1 MYCTPLLFKLEK
13 VLWIEGMQPCLCAVC
28 WPSEHIQPEQ
38 CEKNAAILFVSI
50 EPLHCGGVNRGE
62 VSITL
67 SHPAKKTKQL
77 NQLQNWRQKR
87 DKVPVEVK
95 KNNGFDLI
103 VQCECHMT
111 PSTFKPA
118 HYRPQYH
125 YCPQEDYSRKKTRRP
140 VFIVS
145 RHMDIV
151 ASVFSDLFS
160 ELKSHKLPN

>member
-67 SHPAKKTKQL
+67 SHPAKKNKT
-77 NQLQNWRQKR
+77 
-87 DKVPVEVK
+87 VEPASKLKAKAGQSPSWSK
-95 KNNGFDLI
+95 K
-103 VQCECHMT
+103 
-111 PSTFKPA
+111 K
-118 HYRPQYH
+118 
-125 YCPQEDYSRKKTRRP
+125 
-140 VFIVS
+140 
-145 RHMDIV
+145 
-151 ASVFSDLFS
+151 
-160 ELKSHKLPN
+160 